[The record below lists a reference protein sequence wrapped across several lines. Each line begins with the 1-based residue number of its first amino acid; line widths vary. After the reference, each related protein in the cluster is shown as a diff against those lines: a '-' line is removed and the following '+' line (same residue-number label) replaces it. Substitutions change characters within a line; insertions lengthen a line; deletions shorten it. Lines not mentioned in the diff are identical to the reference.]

1 MASPHIAGLLAYLLS
16 LQPAKDS
23 AYAVAEITPKKL
35 KANLLAIAT
44 EDALDDV
51 PAGTANILAW
61 NGGGISNYSDIVDKG
76 SYKMVREEE
85 YKIQLPT
92 KAEIEEDLEHASKYI
107 HKSSKDIAAKIS
119 KLTAE
124 IEDFVEEEIREFV
137 EELD

>member
-1 MASPHIAGLLAYLLS
+1 
-16 LQPAKDS
+16 
-23 AYAVAEITPKKL
+23 
-35 KANLLAIAT
+35 
-44 EDALDDV
+44 
-51 PAGTANILAW
+51 
-61 NGGGISNYSDIVDKG
+61 
-76 SYKMVREEE
+76 MVREEE